1 MYTTNVDLEQANNR
15 KNEVGSLRI
24 KTENVMS
31 EGSTAIHIEGKISY
45 LFIMVLSTLG
55 QKKCFFKT
63 GDLLKEA

>member
-1 MYTTNVDLEQANNR
+1 LTNVDLEQANNR

-45 LFIMVLSTLG
+45 LFIMVLVIW
-55 QKKCFFKT
+55 
-63 GDLLKEA
+63 